1 MRKVCALLAI
11 MIPTGVCLA
20 KKPTPAKEWKPATVL
35 LYRSGAYQASVIT
48 SLNTWNWNYGS
59 SANIT
64 TTPVIHSYEAIG
76 LGTCNRALLL
86 FHVVPPI
93 SYRWRFVGGLV
104 EGESIAYRW
113 TGKDKV
119 RIKLLQNPK
128 QREFTVP
135 VFKVFDWTQ
144 VKPNLLTAG
153 FTKLAGFCGPDT
165 AFGNVR
171 TNLLSTAGQN
181 APVSGKTSEEQSTFN
196 QPKTLSTLTD
206 KDISTMIASGLSPE
220 IVIAKIQS
228 SPCTFDTSPQALE
241 DLKRSGVPNSVI
253 LVMVKKSASK

>member
-1 MRKVCALLAI
+1 MAC
-11 MIPTGVCLA
+11 
-20 KKPTPAKEWKPATVL
+20 
-35 LYRSGAYQASVIT
+35 
-48 SLNTWNWNYGS
+48 
-59 SANIT
+59 IT
-64 TTPVIHSYEAIG
+64 TIPVIDSYEAVGI
-76 LGTCNRALLL
+76 GTCNRALLV

-93 SYRWRFVGGLV
+93 SYRRRFVGPLV

-153 FTKLAGFCGPDT
+153 FTKLAGFCGPET

-171 TNLLSTAGQN
+171 TNLLSIAGQN
-181 APVSGKTSEEQSTFN
+181 APVSGKTSEEQSTF
-196 QPKTLSTLTD
+196 KTQNSAKGMKMPLKGELSHGFVSKAVWVNAGAL
-206 KDISTMIASGLSPE
+206 SSGTKEQTQMARNRGSL
-220 IVIAKIQS
+220 
-228 SPCTFDTSPQALE
+228 F
-241 DLKRSGVPNSVI
+241 N
-253 LVMVKKSASK
+253 